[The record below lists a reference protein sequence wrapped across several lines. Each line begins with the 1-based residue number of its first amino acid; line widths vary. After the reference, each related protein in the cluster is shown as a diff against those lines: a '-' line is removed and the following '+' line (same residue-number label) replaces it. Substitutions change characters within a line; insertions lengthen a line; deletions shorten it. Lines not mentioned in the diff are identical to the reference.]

1 MTLEQQFREWVAR
14 APGINFGNLDYA
26 LKDPESIAY
35 DAFQAFKAGVKVGK
49 AAGKKPDTARR

>member
-14 APGINFGNLDYA
+14 APGISFGNLDYA
-26 LKDPESIAY
+26 LKDPESIAF

-49 AAGKKPDTARR
+49 AAGNKPTGKRR